1 MQPTPITQSYRL
13 VETTS
18 IGEVREDV
26 ASGQKAFFA
35 GRFFSAGEVISSF
48 AAGEVHT
55 TPSYLTVQLG
65 DTKHIM
71 LSPAYLQYI
80 NHSCNPNCF
89 FDTTSLMVVALRD
102 IACEE
107 ELSFFY
113 PSSEWDM
120 SQPFVC
126 NCGSRQCLGIIQG
139 AKYLSPQQALAY
151 RLNVYIEG
159 KRNHEG

>member
-1 MQPTPITQSYRL
+1 MQTTPVTQSYRL
-13 VETTS
+13 VLSTS

-35 GRFFSAGEVISSF
+35 GRQFGAGEVISSF

-65 DTKHIM
+65 DNQHIM
-71 LSPAYLQYI
+71 LNPEYLQYI

-89 FDTTSLMVVALRD
+89 FDTTHLTVIALRD
-102 IACEE
+102 IAYEE

-113 PSSEWDM
+113 PSSEWEM

-126 NCGSRQCLGIIQG
+126 NCGSQQCLGMIRG
-139 AKYLSPQQALAY
+139 AKHLSAEQAGTHQ
-151 RLNVYIEG
+151 LNHYIVG
-159 KRNHEG
+159 KRNLEG

>member
-1 MQPTPITQSYRL
+1 LQTTPVTQSYRL
-13 VETTS
+13 VLSTS

-35 GRFFSAGEVISSF
+35 GRKFGAGEVISSF

-55 TPSYLTVQLG
+55 NPSYLTVQLG
-65 DTKHIM
+65 DNQHIM
-71 LSPAYLQYI
+71 LNPKYLQYI

-89 FDTTSLMVVALRD
+89 FDTTHLIVIALRD

-126 NCGSRQCLGIIQG
+126 NCGSQQCLGIIQG
-139 AKYLSPQQALAY
+139 AKYLSPQQAEAY
-151 RLNVYIEG
+151 RLNLYIAG
-159 KRNHEG
+159 KRNQEG

>member
-1 MQPTPITQSYRL
+1 MQTTHVTQNYRL
-13 VETTS
+13 VISTS

-35 GRFFSAGEVISSF
+35 GRQFSAGEVISSF
-48 AAGEVHT
+48 AAGEVYA

-65 DTKHIM
+65 DNQHIM
-71 LSPAYLQYI
+71 LNPAYLQYI

-89 FDTTSLMVVALRD
+89 FDTTHLTVIALRD

-126 NCGSRQCLGIIQG
+126 NCGCQQCLGIIQG
-139 AKYLSPQQALAY
+139 AKYLSPQQAEAY
-151 RLNVYIEG
+151 RLNLYIAG
-159 KRNHEG
+159 KRNQKG